1 MAWVTPKTNWTED
14 DYFNASDYNR
24 LKDNASL
31 LYGATLTDSPTTDY
45 PDSVI
50 VFNSENTYAFVNPIT
65 FDTYAHTSDANSS
78 FMTHTALNK
87 GRLIETYEVEKS
99 NGEIVNLLFDSK
111 DTGTLVVPSV
121 VIPDVVRVT
130 SGFKQTQCYAD
141 LFDIADM
148 GAEKLVNDLL
158 YARELNTVLDNLELI
173 GSRVGLEFDDRPY
186 YSADGSMPDADELN
200 LIEEYELLLYNRI
213 NGITE

>member
-1 MAWVTPKTNWTED
+1 MAWVTPKTNWAED

-50 VFNSENTYAFVNPIT
+50 VFNVENTYAFTTPIT
-65 FDTYAHTSDANSS
+65 FDTYVHTSDANSS

-148 GAEKLVNDLL
+148 GSEKLVNDLL
-158 YARELNTVLDNLELI
+158 YARELNRVLDNLELI
-173 GSRVGLEFDDRPY
+173 GSNIGLEFDDRPY

>member
-1 MAWVTPKTNWTED
+1 
-14 DYFNASDYNR
+14 
-24 LKDNASL
+24 
-31 LYGATLTDSPTTDY
+31 
-45 PDSVI
+45 
-50 VFNSENTYAFVNPIT
+50 
-65 FDTYAHTSDANSS
+65 
-78 FMTHTALNK
+78 MTHTALNK

-130 SGFKQTQCYAD
+130 SGFKQTQCYSD
-141 LFDIADM
+141 LFDIVDM
-148 GAEKLVNDLL
+148 GSEKLVNDLL

-173 GSRVGLEFDDRPY
+173 GSNIGLPFEDRPY